1 MSVSPGFWIG
11 VAWCAV
17 ADTVMAI
24 LGLLWW
30 LA

>member
-1 MSVSPGFWIG
+1 MTVSPRFWIG
-11 VAWCAV
+11 VVWAAV
-17 ADTVMAI
+17 ADAAMAI